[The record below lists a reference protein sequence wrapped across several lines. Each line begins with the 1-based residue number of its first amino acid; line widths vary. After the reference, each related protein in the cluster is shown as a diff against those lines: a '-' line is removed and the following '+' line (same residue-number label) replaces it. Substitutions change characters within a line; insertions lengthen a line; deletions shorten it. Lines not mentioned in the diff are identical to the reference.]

1 MLEDFGGVIDGAID
15 PEDPDLDDY
24 LPDQQEDTSQWNNDG
39 ITQVDEIEG
48 SNTKVH
54 NDYLKNME
62 VIHQTMQDS
71 QASLDKYQDELDAFQ
86 DYDWEDDQEIDMGE
100 ADPWEDEAVMDEDED
115 KALDS
120 RCEFGEFWNEDTEA
134 CETIEGG
141 YTDDE
146 FNFDEGLT
154 EDEFIEEELKEL
166 DDTFSESD
174 LEEI

>member
-48 SNTKVH
+48 SNNQVH

-71 QASLDKYQDELDAFQ
+71 
-86 DYDWEDDQEIDMGE
+86 
-100 ADPWEDEAVMDEDED
+100 
-115 KALDS
+115 
-120 RCEFGEFWNEDTEA
+120 
-134 CETIEGG
+134 
-141 YTDDE
+141 
-146 FNFDEGLT
+146 
-154 EDEFIEEELKEL
+154 
-166 DDTFSESD
+166 
-174 LEEI
+174 